1 MWCNTSHKLN
11 DMKKNVP
18 VIKMS
23 PSKRGWE
30 VWFNDRLHKRF
41 ATIEEAGKETVS
53 ISGAIQL
60 ISDLM
65 NTEENKRN

>member
-1 MWCNTSHKLN
+1 
-11 DMKKNVP
+11 MKKNVP

-30 VWFNDRLHKRF
+30 VWFNERLHKRF

-65 NTEENKRN
+65 SNENKKD

>member
-1 MWCNTSHKLN
+1 
-11 DMKKNVP
+11 MKKNVP

-65 NTEENKRN
+65 NTEENKRD

>member
-1 MWCNTSHKLN
+1 
-11 DMKKNVP
+11 
-18 VIKMS
+18 MS

-53 ISGAIQL
+53 ISGAVKL
-60 ISDLM
+60 LSDLM
-65 NTEENKRN
+65 SPEENKRN

>member
-1 MWCNTSHKLN
+1 MWCNTPFKLN
-11 DMKKNVP
+11 NMKKNVP

-30 VWFNDRLHKRF
+30 VWFNDKLHKRF

-53 ISGAIQL
+53 ISGAVKL

-65 NTEENKRN
+65 SNENKKD

>member
-1 MWCNTSHKLN
+1 
-11 DMKKNVP
+11 MKKNVP

-30 VWFNDRLHKRF
+30 VWFNDILHKRF
-41 ATIEEAGKETVS
+41 TTIEEAGKETVS
-53 ISGAIQL
+53 ISGAVKL

-65 NTEENKRN
+65 SNENKKD

>member
-1 MWCNTSHKLN
+1 
-11 DMKKNVP
+11 MKKNVP

-41 ATIEEAGKETVS
+41 LTIEEAGKETVS
-53 ISGAIQL
+53 ISGAVKL

-65 NTEENKRN
+65 SNENKKD

>member
-1 MWCNTSHKLN
+1 
-11 DMKKNVP
+11 MKKNVP
-18 VIKMS
+18 VIRMS

-41 ATIEEAGKETVS
+41 LTIEEAGKETVS
-53 ISGAIQL
+53 ISGAIKL

-65 NTEENKRN
+65 SPEENKRN